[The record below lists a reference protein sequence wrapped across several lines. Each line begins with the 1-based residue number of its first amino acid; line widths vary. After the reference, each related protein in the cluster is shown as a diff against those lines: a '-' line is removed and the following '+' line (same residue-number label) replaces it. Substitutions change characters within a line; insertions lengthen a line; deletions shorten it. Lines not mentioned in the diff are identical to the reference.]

1 MMEVL
6 IVSSVVVRSVLRSIV
21 GPGVGG
27 VSIGSRVSVSSLLL
41 LVIHRHEVLHV
52 HRVLPLLVRPDAD
65 RRQAEQDRGDQGKA
79 NSDPGHDV
87 APVILKLGVT
97 LQILQKFQALI

>member
-6 IVSSVVVRSVLRSIV
+6 INSSVVVGSVLRSIV

-27 VSIGSRVSVSSLLL
+27 VSIRSRVSVSSLLL
-41 LVIHRHEVLHV
+41 LVVDRHEVLHV

-65 RRQAEQDRGDQGKA
+65 RRQAEQDGGDQGEP

-97 LQILQKFQALI
+97 LQILKQF